1 MTLIDLQGSTVL
13 VTGASRG
20 IGAAI
25 AQTLHGVGASV
36 ILHYSQGERETRQI
50 AAELEGERQS
60 LAQDSQRTHLVQA
73 DLSKPG
79 AARELWHQSL
89 AWRGSVQ
96 AVVNNAAI
104 MPAAAITAEW
114 DQWATAWQETLQ
126 VNLVAMANLCRE
138 AIRHFQAQGGGTLV
152 NLSSRAAFRGDG
164 PEFMAY
170 AASKGGVIG
179 LTRSIAKG
187 FAADG
192 VRAYAIAPGFVRT
205 DRIEQVM
212 AERGAEYV
220 TRDIP
225 MGAPAE
231 PQDIANLVAFL
242 VAGLAPHATGATFDV
257 NGASYFH

>member
-1 MTLIDLQGSTVL
+1 MTWIDLHGSTVL

-20 IGAAI
+20 IGEAI
-25 AQTLHGVGASV
+25 ARTLHGAGASLL
-36 ILHYSQGERETRQI
+36 LHYSQGEAEAKQI
-50 AAELEGERQS
+50 AADLGPER
-60 LAQDSQRTHLVQA
+60 SQLIQA
-73 DLSKPG
+73 DLAVPG
-79 AARELWHQSL
+79 AARHLWAEAL
-89 AWRGSVQ
+89 AWRGSIA
-96 AVVNNAAI
+96 AVVNNAAT
-104 MPAAAITAEW
+104 MPATAIDADWEIW
-114 DQWATAWQETLQ
+114 SAAWQDTLQ
-126 VNLVAMANLCRE
+126 VNLVAMADLCRE
-138 AIRHFQAQGGGTLV
+138 AIAHFQTQGGGTLI
-152 NLSSRAAFRGDG
+152 NLASRAAFRGDG

-179 LTRSIAKG
+179 LTRTIAKG
-187 FAADG
+187 FASDG

-205 DRIEQVM
+205 DRIEAVM

-220 TRDIP
+220 TQDIP

>member
-25 AQTLHGVGASV
+25 ARTLHGAGAAV
-36 ILHYSQGERETRQI
+36 ILHYSQGGSEVEQLTADLER
-50 AAELEGERQS
+50 
-60 LAQDSQRTHLVQA
+60 DRTHLVQA
-73 DLSKPG
+73 DLAVPG
-79 AARELWHQSL
+79 AALALWEQSL
-89 AWRGSVQ
+89 AWRGRVD
-96 AVVNNAAI
+96 AVINNAAI
-104 MPAAAITAEW
+104 MPAAAITDEW
-114 DQWATAWQETLQ
+114 DQWASAWQDTLQ
-126 VNLVAMANLCRE
+126 VNLVAMADLCRE
-138 AIRHFQAQGGGTLV
+138 AIRHFQAHGGGTLV
-152 NLSSRAAFRGDG
+152 NLASRAAFRGDG

-192 VRAYAIAPGFVRT
+192 VRTYAIAPGFVRT

>member
-1 MTLIDLQGSTVL
+1 MALMDLQGRTVL

-25 AQTLHGVGASV
+25 ARTLYDAGASV
-36 ILHYSQGERETRQI
+36 VCHYGQGATEMQQLTADM
-50 AAELEGERQS
+50 AAERICVLQQD
-60 LAQDSQRTHLVQA
+60 LAV
-73 DLSKPG
+73 PG
-79 AARELWHQSL
+79 AGAELWRRAV

-96 AVVNNAAI
+96 AIVNNAAT
-104 MPAAAITAEW
+104 MPAAPVAGDW
-114 DQWATAWQETLQ
+114 DAWAGAWQQTLQ
-126 VNLVAMANLCRE
+126 VNLVAVADLCRE
-138 AIRHFQAQGGGTLV
+138 AIAHFQAQGGGTIV
-152 NLSSRAAFRGDG
+152 NLASRAAFRGDG

-170 AASKGGVIG
+170 AASKGGVVS
-179 LTRSIAKG
+179 LTRTIARG
-187 FAADG
+187 FASDG

-205 DRIEQVM
+205 ERIEQVM
-212 AERGAEYV
+212 VERGADYV

>member
-25 AQTLHGVGASV
+25 ARTLHGAGASV
-36 ILHYSQGERETRQI
+36 ILHYSQGEAEAEQI
-50 AAELEGERQS
+50 AADLGR
-60 LAQDSQRTHLVQA
+60 DRTHLVQA
-73 DLSKPG
+73 DLAVPG
-79 AARELWHQSL
+79 AALALWEQSL
-89 AWRGSVQ
+89 AWRGSVN
-96 AVVNNAAI
+96 AVINNAAT
-104 MPAAAITAEW
+104 MPAASITAEW
-114 DQWATAWQETLQ
+114 EQWAIAWQDTLQ
-126 VNLVAMANLCRE
+126 VNLVAMADLCRE
-138 AIRHFQAQGGGTLV
+138 AIRHFQSQGGGTLV
-152 NLSSRAAFRGDG
+152 NLASRAAFRGDG